1 MKVYLVY
8 GLDSDDCCEES
19 FVKKAF
25 RDEEK
30 ALEYL
35 NIVKKAFRNEEKA
48 LEYLNKK
55 AVFPS
60 IHKNWYVQEMELE

>member
-8 GLDSDDCCEES
+8 GLDLDDSCEEP

-25 RDEEK
+25 RDM
-30 ALEYL
+30 
-35 NIVKKAFRNEEKA
+35 EKA

-55 AVFPS
+55 SVFLS
-60 IHKNWYVQEMELE
+60 TRKNWYVVKMELE

>member
-8 GLDSDDCCEES
+8 GLDLGDCCEEP

-25 RDEEK
+25 R
-30 ALEYL
+30 
-35 NIVKKAFRNEEKA
+35 VEEKA

-55 AVFPS
+55 TVFPS
-60 IHKNWYVQEMELE
+60 THKDWYVVEMEVEE

>member
-8 GLDSDDCCEES
+8 GLDLDDCCEEP

-30 ALEYL
+30 ALEY
-35 NIVKKAFRNEEKA
+35 F
-48 LEYLNKK
+48 NKK
-55 AVFPS
+55 AISPS
-60 IHKNWYVQEMELE
+60 IHENWYVIEMELE

>member
-35 NIVKKAFRNEEKA
+35 N
-48 LEYLNKK
+48 KK